1 MLCQQDLAELE
12 DEAQAKQDHQ
22 SVVGSV
28 ESKSEDTAETKIKVD
43 DDDCQKSSEIQLSSK
58 A

>member
-12 DEAQAKQDHQ
+12 DEAQAKQDNQ
-22 SVVGSV
+22 SVVDSV

-43 DDDCQKSSEIQLSSK
+43 DDDCQKSSEIQLNSK